1 MGSNENINENI
12 DNIYQA
18 EFSILEKEFLSDSQL
33 NTELKKIL
41 PKLNR
46 QILEANLRYKYNCPN
61 VMTAIAKIIKGII
74 SKYYTENIQLDKW
87 ITDLVQIGVPSTEG
101 IALTGGIRFVSNAL
115 VVKISNNPKSNT
127 LVHEYFVGSVLN
139 TLRNATPNF
148 MYVFSG
154 LSCNLPTLNNQKQ
167 LIGLCSQK
175 GTVKYLISE
184 FVDGSPLEK
193 LIIDRVIDTDR
204 LIKIILQ
211 ILLALNVA
219 WNKYNFVHQDLHLKN
234 ILVRRLRQETI
245 FSYPVFNEKDP
256 GKSVYIISDYLPV
269 IIDYGLSRLSFE
281 GQDFGVSE
289 MPEYGISIYEKHP
302 GIDIYK
308 LLYSTISVL
317 TIYNIPDKDKFT
329 SVFRPMLYIMS
340 ETQETKN
347 YLLDQNLGKF
357 INFGYPY
364 KNDSGM
370 QKITVM
376 NVFKFLEENNPEIL
390 IPLES
395 VPRKGFVN
403 FLEKCFPE
411 KGDSNDIFLE
421 LFSPPKSGPCS
432 GNDWKGLNH
441 DFKDIY
447 GKQRYWFDC
456 GKFIFDGLFN
466 IVEFPE
472 GMSLYHGSLPLSY
485 YNNEYPLG
493 LEYYSTE
500 KNENKNKLSN
510 TEKGVLKNPKIPE
523 NEKKKILKSKQPVG
537 ISYYGEYSSAVQ
549 YSSMGKIGEI
559 TCGGNCIN
567 AFILTKKIKMVNLYD
582 PFNLYVLL
590 THDYIGEKARN
601 LLAKKYNIG
610 TIDNFID
617 LYEKISLP
625 KGNVKGRVDI
635 SSQPFEQLQQAFT
648 PFKRFILKSKR
659 STLREDN
666 YLVPREIIKVFN
678 ELGYSGFV
686 NPKTPSTNNE
696 ELINVYLSELVFG
709 ENVLEFISRDF
720 SNPLDWQYVDN
731 SRLFGEIGKLVLE
744 YQKYK
749 TTNIDFHQGDLYQHS
764 IWTAL
769 FTQKQFDE
777 NSPWVQGIL
786 PTESQMLIMAGFLH
800 DIGKAGDL
808 VYTFYDKQDHPERGY
823 EYLIGEKKFYY
834 LDPKGK
840 NGEKGKNVRKVL
852 DIPELLRNV
861 NISRENVLII
871 AFIIKTHW
879 EFGNA
884 IKELHD
890 NLDNLLE
897 IAEKYKNYLDRNI
910 SIVFSG
916 KIKRTEVREKLYRYA
931 MLISVCDIMGS
942 SVYIDTDKFVKLS
955 EKLRNDPGLTVNNL
969 NTYLRNFPY
978 LTNKPKNHRGSDN
991 YTRFNVEKKGMAIR
1005 DKILL
1010 SNFYYSS
1017 EEYSS
1022 SDNEVEMEEIQ

>member
-1 MGSNENINENI
+1 MASIE
-12 DNIYQA
+12 NIYQA
-18 EFSILEKEFLSDSQL
+18 EFSILEKEFLSDSQV
-33 NTELKKIL
+33 NIELKKIL

-46 QILEANLRYKYNCPN
+46 KILEVNLRYKYNCPN
-61 VMTAIAKIIKGII
+61 VMAAVAKIIKGIV

-87 ITDLVQIGVPSTEG
+87 ITDLVQIGVPSAEG
-101 IALTGGIRFVSNAL
+101 IALTGGIRFVSDAL
-115 VVKISNNPKSNT
+115 VVKISNDPKSNT

-139 TLRNATPNF
+139 TLRSITPNF

-167 LIGLCSQK
+167 LINLCSQK

-184 FVDGSPLEK
+184 YIDGTPLEK
-193 LIIDRVIDTDR
+193 LIIDRIIDMNKI
-204 LIKIILQ
+204 IKIILE

-219 WNKYNFVHQDLHLKN
+219 WSKYNFVHQDLHLKN

-245 FSYPVFNEKDP
+245 FSYPVGEEQI
-256 GKSVYIISDYLPV
+256 YIINDYLPV
-269 IIDYGLSRLSFE
+269 IIDYGLSRLTFE
-281 GQDFGVSE
+281 GGDFGVSE

-317 TIYNIPDKDKFT
+317 TIYNIPDKDKFI

-370 QKITVM
+370 QKITVL
-376 NVFKFLEENNPEIL
+376 NVLKFLQENNPEIL

-395 VPRKGFVN
+395 TPRKGFVN
-403 FLEKCFPE
+403 FLEKCTIDNP
-411 KGDSNDIFLE
+411 LQE

-432 GNDWKGLNH
+432 GNEWKDLNH

-456 GKFIFDGLFN
+456 GKFSFDGLFN

-472 GMSLYHGSLPLSY
+472 GMSLYHGSLPLAY

-493 LEYYSTE
+493 LEYYS
-500 KNENKNKLSN
+500 KKSKLSEN
-510 TEKGVLKNPKIPE
+510 EKKILKDPKIPE
-523 NEKKKILKSKQPVG
+523 NEKQKILKSKQPVS
-537 ISYYGEYSSAVQ
+537 ISYYGEYSSAVK

-567 AFILTKKIKMVNLYD
+567 AFILSKKIKMVNLYD

-601 LLAKKYNIG
+601 LLSKKYNIG

-625 KGNVKGRVDI
+625 KGNVKGRIDI

-666 YLVPREIIKVFN
+666 YLVPREVIKVFN

-709 ENVLEFISRDF
+709 ENVLDFVSRDF

-769 FTQKQFDE
+769 FTQKQFDD

-786 PTESQMLIMAGFLH
+786 PTDSQMLIMAGFLH

-823 EYLIGEKKFYY
+823 QYLIGEKKFYY
-834 LDPKGK
+834 L
-840 NGEKGKNVRKVL
+840 EKQGNPRKIL

-861 NISRENVLII
+861 NISRESTLII
-871 AFIIKTHW
+871 AFIIKIHW
-879 EFGNA
+879 EFGNV
-884 IKELHD
+884 IRELHD
-890 NLDNLLE
+890 DLSNLSE
-897 IAEKYKNYLDRNI
+897 ITERYKNYLDKNI

-916 KIKRTEVREKLYRYA
+916 KIKRTEIKEKLYRYA
-931 MLISVCDIMGS
+931 ILISVCDIMGS
-942 SVYIDTDKFVKLS
+942 SVYIDADKFVKLS
-955 EKLRNDPGLTVNNL
+955 TRLRDNPGLTINNL
-969 NTYLRNFPY
+969 NAHLHDFPY
-978 LTNKPKNHRGSDN
+978 LTNKPKTHRGEDN
-991 YTRFNVEKKGMAIR
+991 YTRFNIEKKGMAIR
-1005 DKILL
+1005 DKLLL
-1010 SNFYYSS
+1010 SNFYYSNS
-1017 EEYSS
+1017 DS
-1022 SDNEVEMEEIQ
+1022 SDNEVEMDEIQ